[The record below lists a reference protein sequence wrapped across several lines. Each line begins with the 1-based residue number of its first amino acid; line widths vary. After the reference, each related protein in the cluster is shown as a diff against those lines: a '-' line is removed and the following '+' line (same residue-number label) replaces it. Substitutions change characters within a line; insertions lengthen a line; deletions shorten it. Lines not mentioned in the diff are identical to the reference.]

1 MTILDYSSLFTRFGK
16 PSIVYTSAAV
26 GNSFYLALLAMSI
39 ELKAQYFLCSEDIS
53 KSLKKL
59 LGKNLNNNCITK
71 FAEAYVDTDENQE
84 ATKRDVM
91 SISISDLD
99 PNMLETLKEE
109 LTKIVIYSIEYFM
122 GEESKYGKKKSW
134 TISSEFPKEWNE
146 SILETTLSTI
156 KNEETLFIN
165 IRNILDAKDTCETN
179 YYQIKIEKDE
189 LTKLLIQDK
198 KKFVG
203 PVQFY
208 HYVKY
213 KLAILVKEDKN
224 FKRLFHP
231 GTFKKY
237 VEELRNNTNDDLE
250 D

>member
-26 GNSFYLALLAMSI
+26 GDSFYLALLAMSI
-39 ELKAQYFLCSEDIS
+39 ELNAQYFLCSEDIS
-53 KSLKKL
+53 KALKRL
-59 LGKNLNNNCITK
+59 LGKNLNKNCITK
-71 FAEAYVDTDENQE
+71 FAEAYVDTDENQD

-109 LTKIVIYSIEYFM
+109 LTNIVINSIEYFM
-122 GEESKYGKKKSW
+122 GQESKYGKKKSW
-134 TISSEFPKEWNE
+134 TTSSEFPKEWND
-146 SILETTLSTI
+146 SILETTLSI
-156 KNEETLFIN
+156 KNEEPLLIN

-198 KKFVG
+198 KKFLDR
-203 PVQFY
+203 VQFY

-237 VEELRNNTNDDLE
+237 VEDLRNNTNDDLE